1 MTKLL
6 LKIFIKDYS
15 NTNDPAVRDEY
26 MSLAGFTGIVANLLL
41 FLIKGA
47 LGLIAGSVSIV
58 ADAFNNLSDCGSSVV
73 TLIGFRLSK
82 KPADPDHPFG
92 HGRIEYMSA
101 FIVSLLILLVG
112 FELLKSSVEKIITP
126 VPPIVSPIVIIG
138 LIASILIKLFM
149 FFFMRK
155 MDKAVNSGSLKA
167 TAQDSLNDCIATGAV
182 LIAMVIAK
190 IWLINLDAI
199 IGVLVALF
207 ILWSGY
213 NTARDTLSPLLGEP
227 PEESLIEAIENH
239 IMSYE
244 EFSGIHD
251 LIVHNYG
258 PGRQFASVH
267 VEVPEDINIVLCHEL
282 IDRCELEIK
291 EALGVETVLHMDPI
305 ATNNTVIC
313 EMRGKIA
320 AIVSEIYPTM
330 SIHDFRMVEGENRT
344 NLIFDVLVPAGFA
357 ATEKE
362 LRKTICA
369 KVKEIDEKYFCVIT
383 FDRDFTGRK

>member
-1 MTKLL
+1 MTRLL

-15 NTNDPAVRDEY
+15 NTEDPEVRDRY
-26 MSLAGFTGIVANLLL
+26 ISLAGVTGIVANVLL

-47 LGLIAGSVSIV
+47 LGLISGSVSII
-58 ADAFNNLSDCGSSVV
+58 ADACNNLSDTGSSVI
-73 TLIGFRLSK
+73 TLIGLKLSK

-112 FELLKSSVEKIITP
+112 FELFKSSVEKIINP
-126 VPPIVSPIVIIG
+126 APPTVSIVVLIG
-138 LIASILIKLFM
+138 LVASIFIKLFM
-149 FFFMRK
+149 FFFMNK

-182 LIAMVIAK
+182 LVAMVIAK
-190 IWLINLDAI
+190 IWFINLDAI

-207 ILWSGY
+207 ILWSGF

-227 PEESLIEAIENH
+227 PEQSLIDSIESH

-291 EALGVETVLHMDPI
+291 ETLGVETVLHMDPI
-305 ATNNTVIC
+305 ATNDEVIC
-313 EMRGKIA
+313 EMRGKIST
-320 AIVSEIYPTM
+320 IVSEIHPTM

-344 NLIFDVLVPAGFA
+344 NLIFDVLIPAGYT

-362 LRKTICA
+362 LRKNISS

>member
-1 MTKLL
+1 MTRLL

-15 NTNDPAVRDEY
+15 NTDDPEVRDKY
-26 MSLAGFTGIVANLLL
+26 ISLAGVTGIVANVLL

-47 LGLIAGSVSIV
+47 LGLISGSVSII
-58 ADAFNNLSDCGSSVV
+58 ADACNNLSDTGSSVI
-73 TLIGFRLSK
+73 TLIGLKLSK

-112 FELLKSSVEKIITP
+112 FELFKSSVEKIINP
-126 VPPIVSPIVIIG
+126 APPTVSIVVLIG
-138 LIASILIKLFM
+138 LVASIFIKLFM
-149 FFFMRK
+149 FFFMNK

-182 LIAMVIAK
+182 LVAMVIAK
-190 IWLINLDAI
+190 IWLINLDAV

-207 ILWSGY
+207 ILWSGF

-227 PEESLIEAIENH
+227 PEQSLIDSIESH

-291 EALGVETVLHMDPI
+291 ESLGVETVLHMDPI
-305 ATNNTVIC
+305 ATNDEVIC
-313 EMRGKIA
+313 EMRGKIF
-320 AIVSEIYPTM
+320 AIVSEIHPTM

-344 NLIFDVLVPAGFA
+344 NLIFDVLIPAGYT

-362 LRKTICA
+362 LRKNISS

>member
-1 MTKLL
+1 MTKVL
-6 LKIFIKDYS
+6 LKLFVKDYENTS
-15 NTNDPAVRDEY
+15 NPSVRDKY
-26 MSLAGFTGIVANLLL
+26 ISLSGFVGIAANVLL

-47 LGLIAGSVSIV
+47 LGLLSGSVSII
-58 ADAFNNLSDCGSSVV
+58 ADACNNLSDCGSSVV
-73 TLIGFRLSK
+73 TLIGLRLSK

-112 FELLKSSVEKIITP
+112 FELLKSSVEKIINP
-126 VPPIVSPIVIIG
+126 APPTVSIVVIIG
-138 LIASILIKLFM
+138 LAVSILIKLYM
-149 FFFMRK
+149 FFFMRS

-182 LIAMVIAK
+182 LVAMVIAK

-207 ILWSGY
+207 ILWSGF

-227 PEESLIEAIENH
+227 PEQSLIDAIERH

-267 VEVPEDINIVLCHEL
+267 VEVPEDIDIVLCHEL
-282 IDRCELEIK
+282 IDKCELEIK
-291 EALGVETVLHMDPI
+291 ENLGVETVLHMDPI
-305 ATNNTVIC
+305 ATNNEIIC
-313 EMRGKIA
+313 ETREKVST
-320 AIVSEIYPTM
+320 IVSEIHPTM

-344 NLIFDVLVPAGFA
+344 NLIFDVLIPAGYL

-362 LRKTICA
+362 LRKDIYTR
-369 KVKEIDEKYFCVIT
+369 VKNIDEKYFCVIT
-383 FDRDFTGRK
+383 LDRDFTGRK

>member
-1 MTKLL
+1 MTTIL
-6 LKIFIKDYS
+6 LKLFVKGYQ
-15 NTNDPAVRDEY
+15 NTEDPEVRDKY
-26 MSLAGFTGIVANLLL
+26 ISLAGVTGIVANVLL

-47 LGLIAGSVSIV
+47 LGLISGSVSII
-58 ADAFNNLSDCGSSVV
+58 ADACNNLSDTGSSVI
-73 TLIGFRLSK
+73 TLIGLKLSK

-112 FELLKSSVEKIITP
+112 FELFKSSVEKIINP
-126 VPPIVSPIVIIG
+126 APPTVSIVVLIG
-138 LIASILIKLFM
+138 LVASIFIKLFM
-149 FFFMRK
+149 FFFMNK

-182 LIAMVIAK
+182 LVAMVIAK

-207 ILWSGY
+207 ILWSGF

-227 PEESLIEAIENH
+227 PEQSLIDSIESH

-291 EALGVETVLHMDPI
+291 ESLGVETVLHMDPI
-305 ATNNTVIC
+305 ATNDEVIC
-313 EMRGKIA
+313 EMRGKIS
-320 AIVSEIYPTM
+320 AIVSEMHPTM

-344 NLIFDVLVPAGFA
+344 NLIFDVLIPAGYT

-362 LRKTICA
+362 LRKNISS

>member
-1 MTKLL
+1 MTTIL
-6 LKIFIKDYS
+6 LKLFVKGYQ
-15 NTNDPAVRDEY
+15 NTDDPEVRDKY
-26 MSLAGFTGIVANLLL
+26 ISLAGVTGIVANVLL

-47 LGLIAGSVSIV
+47 LGLISGSVSII
-58 ADAFNNLSDCGSSVV
+58 ADACNNLSDTGSSVI
-73 TLIGFRLSK
+73 TLIGLKLSK

-112 FELLKSSVEKIITP
+112 FELFKSSVEKIINP
-126 VPPIVSPIVIIG
+126 APPTVSIVVIIG
-138 LIASILIKLFM
+138 LVASIFIKLFM
-149 FFFMRK
+149 FFFMNK

-182 LIAMVIAK
+182 LVAMVIAK
-190 IWLINLDAI
+190 IWFINLDAI

-207 ILWSGY
+207 ILWSGF

-227 PEESLIEAIENH
+227 PEQSLIDSIESH

-291 EALGVETVLHMDPI
+291 ESLGVETVLHMDPI
-305 ATNNTVIC
+305 ATNDEVIC
-313 EMRGKIA
+313 EMRGKIF
-320 AIVSEIYPTM
+320 AIVSEIHPTM

-344 NLIFDVLVPAGFA
+344 NLIFDVLIPAGYT

-362 LRKTICA
+362 LRKNISS

>member
-1 MTKLL
+1 MTTIL
-6 LKIFIKDYS
+6 LKLFVKGYQ
-15 NTNDPAVRDEY
+15 NTDDPEVRDKY
-26 MSLAGFTGIVANLLL
+26 ISLAGVTGIVANVLL

-47 LGLIAGSVSIV
+47 LGLISGSVSII
-58 ADAFNNLSDCGSSVV
+58 ADACNNLSDTGSSVI
-73 TLIGFRLSK
+73 TLIGLKLSK

-112 FELLKSSVEKIITP
+112 FELFKSSVEKIINP
-126 VPPIVSPIVIIG
+126 APPTVSIVVLIG
-138 LIASILIKLFM
+138 LVASIFIKLFM
-149 FFFMRK
+149 FFFMNK

-182 LIAMVIAK
+182 LVAMVIAK
-190 IWLINLDAI
+190 IWLINLDAV

-207 ILWSGY
+207 ILWSGF

-227 PEESLIEAIENH
+227 PEQSLIDSIESH

-291 EALGVETVLHMDPI
+291 ESLGVETVLHMDPI
-305 ATNNTVIC
+305 ATNDEVIC
-313 EMRGKIA
+313 EMRGKIS
-320 AIVSEIYPTM
+320 AIVSEIHPTM

-344 NLIFDVLVPAGFA
+344 NLIFDVLIPAGYT

-362 LRKTICA
+362 LRKNISS

>member
-1 MTKLL
+1 MTTIL
-6 LKIFIKDYS
+6 LKLFVKGYQ
-15 NTNDPAVRDEY
+15 NTEDPEVRDKY
-26 MSLAGFTGIVANLLL
+26 ISLAGVTGIVDNVLL

-47 LGLIAGSVSIV
+47 LGLISGSVSII
-58 ADAFNNLSDCGSSVV
+58 ADACNNLSDTGSSVI
-73 TLIGFRLSK
+73 TLIGLKLSK

-112 FELLKSSVEKIITP
+112 FELFKSSVEKIINP
-126 VPPIVSPIVIIG
+126 APPTVSIVVIIG
-138 LIASILIKLFM
+138 LVASIFIKLFM
-149 FFFMRK
+149 FFFMNK

-182 LIAMVIAK
+182 LVAMVIAK
-190 IWLINLDAI
+190 VWLINLDAV

-207 ILWSGY
+207 ILWSGF

-227 PEESLIEAIENH
+227 PEQSLIDSIESH

-291 EALGVETVLHMDPI
+291 ESLGVETVLHMDPI
-305 ATNNTVIC
+305 ATNDEVIC
-313 EMRGKIA
+313 DMRGKIS
-320 AIVSEIYPTM
+320 AIVS
-330 SIHDFRMVEGENRT
+330 
-344 NLIFDVLVPAGFA
+344 
-357 ATEKE
+357 
-362 LRKTICA
+362 
-369 KVKEIDEKYFCVIT
+369 
-383 FDRDFTGRK
+383 

>member
-1 MTKLL
+1 MTNLL
-6 LKIFIKDYS
+6 LKLFVENYQ
-15 NTNDPAVRDEY
+15 NTSDPKVRDKY
-26 MSLAGFTGIVANLLL
+26 ISLAGVTGIVANFLL

-47 LGLIAGSVSIV
+47 LGLVSGSVSII
-58 ADAFNNLSDCGSSVV
+58 ADACNNLSDTGSSLV
-73 TLIGFRLSK
+73 TLIGLKLSK

-112 FELLKSSVEKIITP
+112 FELLKSSVEKIISP
-126 VPPIVSPIVIIG
+126 APPTVSMVIIVG
-138 LIASILIKLFM
+138 LVASILIKFFM

-155 MDKAVNSGSLKA
+155 LDKAVNSGSLKA

-182 LIAMVIAK
+182 LVAMIIAK
-190 IWLINLDAI
+190 IWLINLDAV

-207 ILWSGY
+207 ILWSGI

-227 PEESLIEAIENH
+227 PEQSLIEAIENH
-239 IMSYE
+239 IMGYE

-282 IDRCELEIK
+282 IDKCELEIK
-291 EALGVETVLHMDPI
+291 ETLGVETVLHMDPI
-305 ATNNTVIC
+305 ATNDEVIC
-313 EMRGKIA
+313 EMRAKIS
-320 AIVSEIYPTM
+320 AIVSEIHSTM

-344 NLIFDVLVPAGFA
+344 NLIFDVLVPAA
-357 ATEKE
+357 YSATEKE
-362 LRKTICA
+362 LRKEISK
-369 KVKEIDEKYFCVIT
+369 KVKEIDEKYVCVIT

>member
-15 NTNDPAVRDEY
+15 NTNDPAVRDKY

-344 NLIFDVLVPAGFA
+344 NLIFDVLVPAGFT

-362 LRKTICA
+362 LRKNICT